1 MILEANHIHFTYPA
15 GDKALVDASFTV
27 SPGERIALLG
37 VNGAG
42 KSTLFQILNGS
53 LKPGSGTLL
62 LHGTPVIHDR
72 KGLLALRRAVG
83 LVMQDP
89 DDQLFAATVEEDVSF
104 GPSNMGLAE
113 ADIRARVAEAL
124 AALGISGLA
133 KTPTHALSFGQRKR
147 VAIAGIL
154 AMRPAMLLL
163 DEPTAGLDP
172 SGIEDL
178 MQALSRL
185 TEQGTAIVIAT
196 HDMDLAWSW
205 AERVAVFSGRSI
217 ALQGDP
223 ETVFA
228 DPERLKSYGLRP
240 PMVHE
245 MGLALL
251 QAGLIDRLPKS
262 VAEVALRLKRPVTVS
277 G

>member
-1 MILEANHIHFTYPA
+1 MILEASHIHFTYPA
-15 GDKALVDASFTV
+15 GDKALVDASLTV
-27 SPGERIALLG
+27 SRGERIALLG
-37 VNGAG
+37 INGAG

-53 LKPGSGTLL
+53 LKPVSGTLRL
-62 LHGTPVIHDR
+62 QGEPVAYDR
-72 KGLLALRRAVG
+72 KGLIVLRRAVG

-104 GPSNMGLAE
+104 GPSNMGLKEAE
-113 ADIRARVAEAL
+113 IRERVAESL
-124 AALGISGLA
+124 LALGISALA

-154 AMRPAMLLL
+154 AMRPDVLLL

-172 SGIEDL
+172 SGIDDL
-178 MQALSRL
+178 MQALSTL

-205 AERVAVFSGRSI
+205 AERVAVFSNRSI
-217 ALQGDP
+217 ALQGRP
-223 ETVFA
+223 EEVFA
-228 DPERLKSYGLRP
+228 DPERLKAYGLRP

-245 MGLALL
+245 MGLALF
-251 QAGLIDRLPKS
+251 QAGLIDRLPRS
-262 VAEVALRLKRPVTVS
+262 VAEAVAGLRQRFKAS

>member
-1 MILEANHIHFTYPA
+1 MILEASHIHFTYPA
-15 GDKALVDASFTV
+15 GDKALVDASFSVTA
-27 SPGERIALLG
+27 GERIALLG

-53 LKPGSGTLL
+53 LKPGAGTLL
-62 LHGTPVIHDR
+62 LQGAPVSHDR
-72 KGLLALRRAVG
+72 KGLMALRRAVG

-113 ADIRARVAEAL
+113 ADIRERVTEAL
-124 AALGISGLA
+124 GALGIADLA
-133 KTPTHALSFGQRKR
+133 KSPTHALSFGQRKR

-154 AMRPAMLLL
+154 AMRPAVLLL

-178 MQALSRL
+178 MQALSTL
-185 TEQGTAIVIAT
+185 TERGTAIVIAT

-217 ALQGDP
+217 ALQGEP
-223 ETVFA
+223 EAVFA
-228 DPERLKSYGLRP
+228 DPERLKTYGLRP

-262 VAEVALRLKRPVTVS
+262 VAEVVATLKRPVTVS
-277 G
+277 E

>member
-1 MILEANHIHFTYPA
+1 MILEASHIHFTYPA
-15 GDKALVDASFTV
+15 GDKALVDASFCVTA
-27 SPGERIALLG
+27 GERIALLG

-53 LKPGSGTLL
+53 LKPSAGTLL
-62 LHGTPVIHDR
+62 LQGAPVSHDR
-72 KGLLALRRAVG
+72 KGLMALRRAVG

-113 ADIRARVAEAL
+113 ADIRERVTEAL
-124 AALGISGLA
+124 GALGIADLA
-133 KTPTHALSFGQRKR
+133 KSPTHALSFGQRKR

-154 AMRPAMLLL
+154 AMRPAVLLL

-178 MQALSRL
+178 MQALSTL
-185 TEQGTAIVIAT
+185 TERGTAIVIAT

-217 ALQGDP
+217 ALQGEP
-223 ETVFA
+223 EAVFA
-228 DPERLKSYGLRP
+228 DPERLKTYGLRP

-251 QAGLIDRLPKS
+251 QAGLIDHLPKS
-262 VAEVALRLKRPVTVS
+262 VAEVVAKLKRPVTVS